1 MKRILTFLGL
11 ALWSSLSLAANQA
24 VLAWGAV
31 TKDVEGN
38 SITGVTYTVYQGVQ
52 GQPKAKT
59 GSPVSATTVTI
70 TSGLSS
76 GRTYCW
82 QVSASANGVEGAL
95 SNEACKSFPPAAP
108 EAPASLTAQ

>member
-1 MKRILTFLGL
+1 MKKL
-11 ALWSSLSLAANQA
+11 AIVLLAALCMPALAANQA
-24 VLAWGAV
+24 VLSWGAV

-38 SITGVTYTVYQGVQ
+38 AITGVTYNLYQGVQ
-52 GQPKAKT
+52 GQPKVKT
-59 GSPVSATTVTI
+59 GTPQSATTATI
-70 TSGLSS
+70 SSGLTS